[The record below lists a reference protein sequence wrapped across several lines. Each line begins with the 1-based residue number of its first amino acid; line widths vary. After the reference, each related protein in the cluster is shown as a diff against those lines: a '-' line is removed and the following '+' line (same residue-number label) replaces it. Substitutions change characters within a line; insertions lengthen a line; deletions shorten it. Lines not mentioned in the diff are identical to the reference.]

1 MGDGNF
7 ITQSFL
13 LIVDDI
19 NDNAPIFKPYQNTI
33 FVPENSL
40 PTVIATVEATDA
52 DEGPYGQVTLQQI
65 RVPRSDDRHPRS
77 SSFTLYILIQQ
88 CSFNY
93 IVHIW

>member
-1 MGDGNF
+1 LTDGHLGDGNF

-33 FVPENSL
+33 FVPEDSP

-52 DEGPYGQVTLQQI
+52 DEGPYGQVT
-65 RVPRSDDRHPRS
+65 
-77 SSFTLYILIQQ
+77 
-88 CSFNY
+88 
-93 IVHIW
+93 